1 MTSAP
6 DGILLSSEPVEIPR
20 SALSM
25 ARRSMTEDDFHRFAS
40 VTLHAITYASA
51 GLRIKGFLAL
61 PPAGEVSYPSV
72 IFNRGGSGPKGAL
85 VAETAMPI
93 IGLYASWGYVAI
105 ASNYRGTGGSE
116 GPDEWGAGDVDDA
129 MNVLPL
135 LDAMPYVDQDRIGIV
150 GGSRGG
156 MMTYMMLRRTQRLR
170 AAVTFGAPSQ
180 IHAVEANAY
189 IRRTMAKHLADG
201 ANEQLEAE
209 RRSAVCWTSEMAPQT
224 PLLVLHGTGD
234 RRVDPLHSLRLATEL
249 QQLQRPYKLIMY
261 DNADHVLAGRRNES
275 NGDIRWWLDHYVRG
289 RAPLPRT
296 GPHGA

>member
-1 MTSAP
+1 MTPAA
-6 DGILLSSEPVEIPR
+6 DGTLLSSEPVEIPR
-20 SALSM
+20 SSLSM
-25 ARRSMTEDDFHRFAS
+25 ARRSMTEGDYHRFAS

-51 GLRIKGFLAL
+51 GLRIRGFLAL
-61 PPAGEVSYPSV
+61 PPAGQPTYPAL

-85 VAETAMPI
+85 IPETAMPI

-105 ASNYRGTGGSE
+105 ASNYRGTGGSD

-129 MNVLPL
+129 MNLIPL
-135 LDAMPYVDQDRIGIV
+135 LDAMPYVDRDRIGIV

-170 AAVTFGAPSQ
+170 AAATFGAPSQ
-180 IHAVEANAY
+180 IHAVEASAY
-189 IRRTMAKHLADG
+189 IRRTMAKHLASDS
-201 ANEQLEAE
+201 NEQLEAE

-224 PLLVLHGTGD
+224 PLLILHGTGD
-234 RRVDPLHSLRLATEL
+234 RRVDPMHSLRLATEL
-249 QQLQRPYKLIMY
+249 QQLHRPYKLIMY

-275 NGDIRWWLDHYVRG
+275 NNDIRWWVDHYVRDRG
-289 RAPLPRT
+289 PLPRT

>member
-1 MTSAP
+1 MTSAV
-6 DGILLSSEPVEIPR
+6 DGMLLASEPVEIPR
-20 SALSM
+20 GSLSM
-25 ARRSMTEDDFHRFAS
+25 ARRSMSDAQYQAFSS
-40 VTLHAITYASA
+40 VTLHDITYASS

-61 PPAGEVSYPSV
+61 PPAGEASYPAL

-85 VAETAMPI
+85 VPETAMPI
-93 IGLYASWGYVAI
+93 IGLYASWGYVVI

-129 MNVLPL
+129 MNLLPL
-135 LDAMPYVDQDRIGIV
+135 LDAMPYVDRNRIGII

-156 MMTYMMLRRTQRLR
+156 MMTYMMLRRTQRFR
-170 AAVTFGAPSQ
+170 AGVTFGAPSQ
-180 IHAVEANAY
+180 IHAVEASAY
-189 IRRTMAKHLADG
+189 IRRTMAKHLGAG

-209 RRSAVCWTSEMAPQT
+209 RRSAVCWTSEIALDT
-224 PLLVLHGTGD
+224 PLMLLHGTGD
-234 RRVDPLHSLRLATEL
+234 RRVDPMHSLRLATEL

-275 NGDIRWWLDHYVRG
+275 NADIRWWVDHYVRN

>member
-1 MTSAP
+1 MTPAA
-6 DGILLSSEPVEIPR
+6 DGTLLSSEPVEIPR
-20 SALSM
+20 SSLSM
-25 ARRSMTEDDFHRFAS
+25 ARRSMTEGDYHRFAS

-51 GLRIKGFLAL
+51 GLRIRGFLAL
-61 PPAGEVSYPSV
+61 PPAGQPTYPAL

-85 VAETAMPI
+85 IPETAMPI

-105 ASNYRGTGGSE
+105 ASNYRGTGGSD

-129 MNVLPL
+129 MNLIPL
-135 LDAMPYVDQDRIGIV
+135 LDAMPYVDRDRIGIV

-170 AAVTFGAPSQ
+170 AAVAFGAPSQ
-180 IHAVEANAY
+180 IHAVEASAY
-189 IRRTMAKHLADG
+189 IRRTMAKHLASDS
-201 ANEQLEAE
+201 NEQLEAE

-224 PLLVLHGTGD
+224 PLLILHGTGD
-234 RRVDPLHSLRLATEL
+234 RRVDPMHSLRLATEL
-249 QQLQRPYKLIMY
+249 QQLHRPYKLIMY

-275 NGDIRWWLDHYVRG
+275 NNDIRWWADHYVRDRG
-289 RAPLPRT
+289 PLPRT